1 MKVAIVF
8 PPDKSDKNRFKRRDR
23 TAPKAEFDSYPMIA
37 ASAAT
42 FLKAKGFDVLW
53 VDAASEGW
61 SYKRFISY
69 LKKEKPEVI
78 AIQTATSNVKRNWD
92 TIEDIKEAVTDNE
105 SVDIALMGDHVTA
118 LPEESFRNSKVD
130 YVLTGGNFDFLLLNL
145 CSQLSLEK
153 SDQSFGL
160 EAGIWYRHGDEI
172 KNTGPFKLGHD
183 LNRLPTVDRELTKW
197 WLYSYEEPKE
207 NRPATYSMVARDCGW
222 GQNSFSPTSVL
233 YPDKRFRTRSPENY
247 LNEIGILIN
256 RYGVGEIFD
265 ISNTFPSGSW
275 LRSFCQGMISRG
287 YNELIKVGCRI
298 RLGALT
304 LEDWQ
309 LMKEAGFSKIYFTL
323 ESANHKTLRKIGSVG
338 NTRHLFENV
347 RSAKRAGLETHIS
360 VMLGFPWE
368 TASELIN
375 TVDYVKRFQKDG
387 WADGLEGKIVTPFPG
402 TDFFSECQNR
412 GWLTTDDWDLF
423 DRQKVLL
430 KNSLSDETVH
440 TITESLSQRP
450 LTPKVIYKKLATI
463 KWRAKL
469 VSFLSSNRLTKKIK
483 GLLRIADNSSSQEV
497 KEVKEKRK
505 SRAGNSNK

>member
-8 PPDKSDKNRFKRRDR
+8 PPDKADKNRFKRRER

-42 FLKAKGFDVLW
+42 FLKAKGFEVLW
-53 VDAASEGW
+53 VDAATEGW
-61 SYKRFISY
+61 SHKRFISY
-69 LKKEKPEVI
+69 LKREQPGLI
-78 AIQTATSNVKRNWD
+78 AIQSSTSSIKSSWD
-92 TIEDIKEAVTDNE
+92 AIDDIKAALTGNWNTN
-105 SVDIALMGDHVTA
+105 IALMGDHVTA
-118 LPEESFRNSKVD
+118 LPEESFNKSKVD
-130 YVLTGGNFDFLLLNL
+130 FVLTGGNFDFLLLNL

-160 EAGIWYRHGDEI
+160 EAGIWYRHGKEI
-172 KNTGPFKLGHD
+172 RNTGPFKLNHD
-183 LNRLPTVDRELTKW
+183 LNRLPMVDRSLTKW

-207 NRPATYSMVARDCGW
+207 DRPSTYSMVARDCGW
-222 GQNSFSPTSVL
+222 GQNSFSPNSVL
-233 YPDKRFRTRSPENY
+233 YPDKRFRTRSPDNY
-247 LNEIGILIN
+247 LNEIGILIS

-287 YNELIKVGCRI
+287 YNKSIKVGCRI

-323 ESANHKTLRKIGSVG
+323 ESANHKTLRKIGSVA
-338 NTRHLFENV
+338 NTQHLFENV

-387 WADGLEGKIVTPFPG
+387 WADGLEGTIVTPFPG
-402 TDFFSECQNR
+402 TDFFSECQDR

-423 DRQKVLL
+423 DRRKVLL
-430 KNSLSDETVH
+430 KNSLSDETVYA
-440 TITESLSQRP
+440 ITESLSHRP
-450 LTPKVIYKKLATI
+450 VTPRVIYKKLATI
-463 KWRAKL
+463 EWRVKL
-469 VSFLSSNRLTKKIK
+469 TSFVSANRLTKRIMS
-483 GLLRIADNSSSQEV
+483 LLRITDTSNAQEVDEV
-497 KEVKEKRK
+497 KERRK
-505 SRAGNSNK
+505 SRAGDSK